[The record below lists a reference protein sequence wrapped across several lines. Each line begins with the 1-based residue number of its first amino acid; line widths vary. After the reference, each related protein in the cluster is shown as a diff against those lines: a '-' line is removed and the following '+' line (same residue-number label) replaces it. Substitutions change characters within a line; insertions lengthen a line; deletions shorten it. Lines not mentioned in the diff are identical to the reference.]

1 MEIVC
6 PTCNKRYNIS
16 EDKIPQGKRA
26 SATCK
31 NCGCKIVIESRQDD
45 QPDNS
50 FKFKSAPKLQDGSE
64 SSPQITEKDFIDF
77 IGPNADKYIE
87 KFSKFN
93 VAGVDHFSL
102 TWNWPAFIVAV
113 FWMLYRK
120 LYLWALLVFILS
132 FIPIA
137 GIILMIAC
145 GLTGNYIYYKNV
157 KKKIM
162 ELKIQQPSSELS
174 ELLQQIGG
182 VNRWLKTLALVLMI
196 TTVLGILAAIII
208 PLIAGKT

>member
-31 NCGCKIVIESRQDD
+31 NCGCKIVIESSQDD

-50 FKFKSAPKLQDGSE
+50 FKFKSEPKLPDGSE

-102 TWNWPAFIVAV
+102 TWHWPSFIVAV

-137 GIILMIAC
+137 GI
-145 GLTGNYIYYKNV
+145 V
-157 KKKIM
+157 
-162 ELKIQQPSSELS
+162 PSSELS

-182 VNRWLKTLALVLMI
+182 VNRWVKTLALVLMI
-196 TTVLGILAAIII
+196 TAVLGILAAIII